1 MLKGLLKILMCF
13 FSKQENNQAGTH
25 NFDKTFESNVFILF
39 FWACNTKY
47 FSYYLI
53 ELYRMGKN
61 DCTTL
66 QATCRYFSLVI
77 M

>member
-1 MLKGLLKILMCF
+1 MCV

-39 FWACNTKY
+39 TCNTKY
-47 FSYYLI
+47 FSYYQI

-66 QATCRYFSLVI
+66 QARYFSLVI

>member
-1 MLKGLLKILMCF
+1 MCV

-39 FWACNTKY
+39 TCNTKY

-53 ELYRMGKN
+53 PVELPVYRMGKN

-66 QATCRYFSLVI
+66 QARYFS
-77 M
+77 